1 MAENKQIYDKG
12 MVIIGLLVFVAIVL
26 SPFLYNLGVLAFQG
40 KTPPAPEIKLTDKA
54 KAAKVCVR
62 STEYMKAE
70 HMQLLD
76 VWREEV
82 VRNGK
87 RTYINSNGKS
97 FNMSLSNTCLD
108 CHSNKA
114 EFCDRCHDY
123 ASVRPYCWDCHID
136 NPKAN
141 VKNFAVSEKE

>member
-1 MAENKQIYDKG
+1 MPNNRKIYNKGK
-12 MVIIGLLVFVAIVL
+12 VIFGLIIFGVL
-26 SPFLYNLGVLAFQG
+26 ITFPFWYNLGKAA
-40 KTPPAPEIKLTDKA
+40 PAPEPVLTEKA

-76 VWREEV
+76 VWRDTV
-82 VRNGK
+82 VRDGK
-87 RTYINSNGKS
+87 RVYLNPEGKA

-114 EFCDRCHDY
+114 EFCDRCHNY
-123 ASVRPYCWDCHID
+123 ASVSPYCWDCHID
-136 NPKAN
+136 NPK
-141 VKNFAVSEKE
+141 ETI